1 MAHLTRA
8 FRTRAVARAMVLT
21 VGVVAGSVL
30 FLPACAFVGAD
41 THAVADAVPV
51 EDIQTPE
58 TPANIVLLIGDGMGV
73 GQVTAAKIEYGSLHM
88 ERLPVG
94 GLLTTFASNRLVT
107 DSAASGTAL
116 ATGHK
121 TYNGAISVSPDR
133 EPLKTVLEYAEERG
147 LATGL
152 VATCSITHATPAAFA
167 AHVDNRQKDGEIARQ
182 MAASGVD
189 VLFGG
194 GWSFFLPDTEPGGAR
209 TDGLNLL
216 DELRERMPVAL
227 SVAEFRNLPDTD
239 AAAAFF
245 APDHPPSV
253 TSREPPLAELTGRAI
268 EILSRDEDGFFVMIE
283 GSQIDWAGHENDHD
297 WLMDEMTD
305 FDEAVGV
312 VMDFAEAD
320 GRTLVIVTADH
331 ETGAYSV
338 LDGSLERHRV
348 TRPDFGSGDHSA
360 AMVPVLAYGPGS
372 AAFGGMQDNT
382 DLGRTLIEY
391 VSRGSAR

>member
-1 MAHLTRA
+1 MIARVTA
-8 FRTRAVARAMVLT
+8 IAIGSVAA
-21 VGVVAGSVL
+21 GVV
-30 FLPACAFVGAD
+30 FLQGCTSLRVNTHTAAVEGRPAAD
-41 THAVADAVPV
+41 VPV
-51 EDIQTPE
+51 
-58 TPANIVLLIGDGMGV
+58 NIVFLIGDGMGV
-73 GQVTAAKIEYGSLHM
+73 GQVTAARIEYGSLHM

-107 DSAASGTAL
+107 DSAASGTAF

-121 TYNGAISVSPDR
+121 SYNGAISVSPDH

-147 LATGL
+147 MATGL
-152 VATCSITHATPAAFA
+152 VVTCSITHATPAVFA
-167 AHVDNRQKDGEIARQ
+167 AHVDSRQKDKEIARQ
-182 MAASGVD
+182 IVSSGVD

-194 GWSFFLPDTEPGGAR
+194 GWSFFLPNTEPGGAR

-227 SVAEFRNLPDTD
+227 SVEEFRNLPDTD
-239 AAAAFF
+239 AAAALLY
-245 APDHPPSV
+245 PGHPPSV
-253 TSREPPLAELTGRAI
+253 AYREPSLAEMTGRAL

-297 WLMDEMTD
+297 WLMDEMAD

-312 VMDFAEAD
+312 VMDFAETD

-338 LDGSLERHRV
+338 LDGSLERHEV

-360 AMVPVLAYGPGS
+360 AMVPLLAYGPGS

-382 DLGRTLIEY
+382 DLGRTLIRY

>member
-1 MAHLTRA
+1 MARVTA
-8 FRTRAVARAMVLT
+8 ITIGSVAA
-21 VGVVAGSVL
+21 GVVFLQGCTSLRVDTYTAAVEGRPAGDV
-30 FLPACAFVGAD
+30 
-41 THAVADAVPV
+41 
-51 EDIQTPE
+51 
-58 TPANIVLLIGDGMGV
+58 PANIVFLIGDGMGV
-73 GQVTAAKIEYGSLHM
+73 GQVTAAMIEYGSLHM

-107 DSAASGTAL
+107 DSAASGTAF

-121 TYNGAISVSPDR
+121 TYNGAISVSPDK
-133 EPLKTVLEYAEERG
+133 EPLKTVLEYAEEQG
-147 LATGL
+147 MATGL
-152 VATCSITHATPAAFA
+152 VATCSITHATPAVFA
-167 AHVDNRQKDGEIARQ
+167 AHVDSRQNEKEIARQ
-182 MAASGVD
+182 MTASGVD

-194 GWSFFLPDTEPGGAR
+194 GWSFFLPNSEPGGAR
-209 TDGLNLL
+209 TDGVNLL

-227 SVAEFRNLPDTD
+227 SVEEFRKLPDTD
-239 AAAAFF
+239 AAAALFY
-245 APDHPPSV
+245 PGHPPSV
-253 TSREPPLAELTGRAI
+253 AYREPSLAEMTDRAL

-297 WLMDEMTD
+297 WLMDEMAD

-312 VMDFAEAD
+312 VMDFAETD

-338 LDGSLERHRV
+338 LDGSLERNVV

-382 DLGRTLIEY
+382 ALGRTLIGY

>member
-1 MAHLTRA
+1 M
-8 FRTRAVARAMVLT
+8 AVAFVTL
-21 VGVVAGSVL
+21 S
-30 FLPACAFVGAD
+30 AFVLSGCASVDVNTHTAAIKGKPTAD
-41 THAVADAVPV
+41 V
-51 EDIQTPE
+51 
-58 TPANIVLLIGDGMGV
+58 PANIVFLIGDGMGV

-107 DSAASGTAL
+107 DSAASGTAF

-121 TYNGAISVSPDR
+121 TYNGAISVSPDK
-133 EPLKTVLEYAEERG
+133 EPLKTVLEYAEEQG
-147 LATGL
+147 MATGL
-152 VATCSITHATPAAFA
+152 VTTCSITHATPAVFA
-167 AHVDNRQKDGEIARQ
+167 AHVDSRQNEKEIARQ
-182 MAASGVD
+182 IVSSGVD

-194 GWSFFLPDTEPGGAR
+194 GWSFFLPDSEPGGAR

-216 DELRERMPVAL
+216 DDLRERMPVAL
-227 SVAEFRNLPDTD
+227 TVAEFRDLPDTD
-239 AAAAFF
+239 AAAALFY
-245 APDHPPSV
+245 PGHPPTV
-253 TSREPPLAELTGRAI
+253 ASREPSLAEMTDKAL

-297 WLMDEMTD
+297 WLMDEMVD

-338 LDGSLERHRV
+338 LDGSLERHQV

-360 AMVPVLAYGPGS
+360 AMVPILAYGPGS

-382 DLGRTLIEY
+382 DLGRTLIGY